1 MQAVEAEFTL
11 LVEILLNYLP
21 VKAIEVLDLNGQN
34 ALFYAV
40 KNRNLELVNI
50 LLGFGISTAELD
62 SNGESLLSIALQT
75 GEQSIISALMRH
87 QFSNKPDD

>member
-11 LVEILLNYLP
+11 LVEILLNNLP

-87 QFSNKPDD
+87 QFSNKLDD

>member
-11 LVEILLNYLP
+11 LVEILLNNLP
-21 VKAIEVLDLNGQN
+21 VKAIEGLDQNGQN

-87 QFSNKPDD
+87 